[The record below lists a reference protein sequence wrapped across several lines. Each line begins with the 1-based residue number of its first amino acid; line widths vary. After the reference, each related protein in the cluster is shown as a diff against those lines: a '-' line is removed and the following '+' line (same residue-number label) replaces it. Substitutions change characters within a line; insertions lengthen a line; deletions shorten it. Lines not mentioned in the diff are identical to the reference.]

1 MIGID
6 RLHPHMF
13 RHGLAI
19 HLLQNGVPIPV
30 IAARVGHASIK
41 TTIETYLLITPE
53 LQRKFVG
60 NVLR

>member
-1 MIGID
+1 
-6 RLHPHMF
+6 MF

-30 IAARVGHASIK
+30 IAARLGHASIK
-41 TTIETYLLITPE
+41 TTMETYLVITPE
-53 LQRKFVG
+53 LQRKFVE